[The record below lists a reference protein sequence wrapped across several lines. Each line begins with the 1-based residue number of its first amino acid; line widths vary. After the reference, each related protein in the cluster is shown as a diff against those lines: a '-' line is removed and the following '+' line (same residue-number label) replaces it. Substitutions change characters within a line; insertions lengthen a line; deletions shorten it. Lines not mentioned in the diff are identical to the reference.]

1 MSPAYPIRPVS
12 EAEAAAFYAVLGHAF
27 NATGPLDEELQHDL
41 PLFEFDRTLAAFD
54 GADPVGTATVFTLQM
69 SVPGGC
75 AQVAGVSAVSVLPS
89 HRRRGILSSLMHRQ
103 LGDIRDRGGEAVAAL
118 FASEAGIY
126 GRYGYGAATGE
137 LDLTIRRGEG
147 VLSTPGAA
155 PVVAAPVVAA
165 PAAAAPAAAA
175 PAAAAPA
182 AAAPAAVAGQGRA
195 DRVLRLRIAEPR
207 DARAE
212 LASVFAGVLDSRP
225 GLPARD
231 DRWWDF
237 VLWDPEHRRSGR
249 SPLRCV
255 IAEDDAGPRGYALF
269 SVKPEWDDHGLP
281 CGVLQVRELVAADLA
296 AYTAVWNDL
305 LSRDLVGEVRA
316 PARPVDEPLLFLL
329 ADRRRARP
337 RIADGLWVRLVSVPD
352 ALTQRRYSCAVDV
365 VIEVADDLLAENA
378 GRWRL
383 RAPGPEDV
391 GGPASQRVTC
401 ERTSAAADV
410 ILPVQS
416 LGAAYLGGTRLGA
429 LAGAGLA
436 EQVRPGALAALS
448 AALSWDPAPW
458 CPTGF

>member
-1 MSPAYPIRPVS
+1 MSPAYPIRPIS
-12 EAEAAAFYAVLGHAF
+12 PAEFRAFYAVLEHAF
-27 NATGPLDEELQHDL
+27 NSSYPTDEELRHDQAIL
-41 PLFEFDRTLAAFD
+41 EFDRTLAAFD
-54 GADPVGTATVFTLQM
+54 GADMVGTATTLTFRM
-69 SVPGGC
+69 SVPGEC
-75 AQVAGVSAVSVLPS
+75 ASVAGVTAVSVLPS

-103 LGDIRDRGGEAVAAL
+103 LADIRDRGEAVAAL

-147 VLSTPGAA
+147 VLS
-155 PVVAAPVVAA
+155 A
-165 PAAAAPAAAA
+165 PAAAPATAAAA
-175 PAAAAPA
+175 GP
-182 AAAPAAVAGQGRA
+182 AVAAGPGRT
-195 DRVLRLRIAEPR
+195 DGGLRLRIAEPR
-207 DARAE
+207 DATAE
-212 LASVFAGVLDSRP
+212 LAKVFAGVLDSRP

-237 VLWDPEHRRSGR
+237 ILWDPEHRRSGS

-269 SVKPEWDDHGLP
+269 SAKPEWDHHGNP
-281 CGVLQVRELVAADLA
+281 CGVLQVRELMASDPAAHA
-296 AYTAVWNDL
+296 AVWNDL

-316 PARPVDEPLLFLL
+316 QARPVDEPLLFLL
-329 ADRRRARP
+329 ADRRKARP
-337 RIADGLWVRLVSVPD
+337 RIADGLWIRLISVPD

-365 VIEVADDLLAENA
+365 VIEVADELLPENG

-383 RAPGPEDV
+383 RAPGPE
-391 GGPASQRVTC
+391 GAASERATC

-436 EQVRPGALAALS
+436 EQARPGALARLS

>member
-1 MSPAYPIRPVS
+1 MNQGMSPAYPIRPIS
-12 EAEAAAFYAVLGHAF
+12 EAEFAAFYAVLEHAF
-27 NATGPLDEELQHDL
+27 NASYPTDEELRHDQAV
-41 PLFEFDRTLAAFD
+41 FEFDRTLAAFD
-54 GADPVGTATVFTLQM
+54 GADMVGTATVLTFRM
-69 SVPGGC
+69 SVPGDC
-75 AQVAGVSAVSVLPS
+75 TTVAGVTAVSVLPS

-103 LGDIRDRGGEAVAAL
+103 LADIRDRGEAVAAL

-126 GRYGYGAATGE
+126 GRYGYGAATSE

-147 VLSTPGAA
+147 VLSTSA
-155 PVVAAPVVAA
+155 PT
-165 PAAAAPAAAA
+165 PAAGPG
-175 PAAAAPA
+175 PRW
-182 AAAPAAVAGQGRA
+182 AGS
-195 DRVLRLRIAEPR
+195 VPRLRIAEPR
-207 DARAE
+207 DATAE
-212 LASVFAGVLDSRP
+212 LAKVFADVLDSRP

-231 DRWWDF
+231 DRWWDHI
-237 VLWDPEHRRSGR
+237 LWDPEHRRSGS
-249 SPLRCV
+249 SPLRCL

-269 SVKPEWDDHGLP
+269 SAKPEWDDHGLP
-281 CGVLQVRELVAADLA
+281 CGVLQVRELMATDPSAHAAL
-296 AYTAVWNDL
+296 WNDL

-316 PARPVDEPLLFLL
+316 PSRPADEPLLFLL

-337 RIADGLWVRLVSVPD
+337 RIADGLWIRLVSVPD

-365 VIEVADDLLAENA
+365 VIEVADDLLPENA

-383 RAPGPEDV
+383 RAPGPEDAA
-391 GGPASQRVTC
+391 GPAASQRATC

-436 EQVRPGALAALS
+436 EQARPGALAALS

>member
-1 MSPAYPIRPVS
+1 MNQGMSPAYPIRPVS

-27 NATGPLDEELQHDL
+27 NATHPIDEELQHDL

-75 AQVAGVSAVSVLPS
+75 ATVAGVTAVGVLPS

-103 LGDIRDRGGEAVAAL
+103 LADIRDRGEAVAAL

-126 GRYGYGAATGE
+126 GRYGYGAATSE

-147 VLSTPGAA
+147 VLLTP
-155 PVVAAPVVAA
+155 
-165 PAAAAPAAAA
+165 AAAPAAT
-175 PAAAAPA
+175 
-182 AAAPAAVAGQGRA
+182 AGQGRA
-195 DRVLRLRIAEPR
+195 GGVLRLRIAEPR
-207 DARAE
+207 DATAE
-212 LASVFAGVLDSRP
+212 LAKVFACVLDSKP

-231 DRWWDF
+231 DRWWEF
-237 VLWDPEHRRSGR
+237 ILWDPEHRRSGS

-269 SVKPEWDDHGLP
+269 SVKPKWDDHGLP
-281 CGVLQVRELVAADLA
+281 CGVLQVRELMATDVAAHA
-296 AYTAVWNDL
+296 AVWNDL

-316 PARPVDEPLLFLL
+316 PSRPVDEPLLFLL
-329 ADRRRARP
+329 ADPRRARP
-337 RIADGLWVRLVSVPD
+337 RIADGLWIRLVSVPD

-365 VIEVADDLLAENA
+365 VIEVADDLLPENA

-383 RAPGPEDV
+383 RAPGPE
-391 GGPASQRVTC
+391 GAAGPAASQRATC

-436 EQVRPGALAALS
+436 EQARPGALAALS

>member
-1 MSPAYPIRPVS
+1 MNQGMSPAYPIRPIS
-12 EAEAAAFYAVLGHAF
+12 EAEFRAFYAVLEHAF
-27 NATGPLDEELQHDL
+27 NASYPTDEELRHDQAV
-41 PLFEFDRTLAAFD
+41 FEFDRTLAAFD
-54 GADPVGTATVFTLQM
+54 GADLVGTATTLTFQM

-75 AQVAGVSAVSVLPS
+75 APVAGVTAVSVLPS

-103 LGDIRDRGGEAVAAL
+103 LADIRDHGEAVAAL

-137 LDLTIRRGEG
+137 LDLTIRHGEG
-147 VLSTPGAA
+147 VLA
-155 PVVAAPVVAA
+155 VASA
-165 PAAAAPAAAA
+165 AAAAPAVAA
-175 PAAAAPA
+175 PALAGTP
-182 AAAPAAVAGQGRA
+182 AVAAGPARA
-195 DRVLRLRIAEPR
+195 DGVLRLRIAEPR
-207 DARAE
+207 DATAE
-212 LASVFAGVLDSRP
+212 LAKVFAGVLDSRP

-237 VLWDPEHRRSGR
+237 ILWDPEHRRSGS

-269 SVKPEWDDHGLP
+269 SAKPEWDDHGNP
-281 CGVLQVRELVAADLA
+281 CGVLQVRELMATDPAAHA
-296 AYTAVWNDL
+296 AVWNDL

-316 PARPVDEPLLFLL
+316 PSRPVDEPLLFQL

-337 RIADGLWVRLVSVPD
+337 RIADGLWIRLVSVPD
-352 ALTQRRYSCAVDV
+352 ALTQRRYSCAVDM
-365 VIEVADDLLAENA
+365 VIEVADDLLPENT

-383 RAPGPEDV
+383 RAPGPE
-391 GGPASQRVTC
+391 GAFGPAASQRATC

-416 LGAAYLGGTRLGA
+416 LGATYLGGTRLGA

-436 EQVRPGALAALS
+436 EQARPGALVALS

-458 CPTGF
+458 CPTAF

>member
-1 MSPAYPIRPVS
+1 MNQGMSPAYPIRPIS
-12 EAEAAAFYAVLGHAF
+12 EAEFRAFYAVLGHAF
-27 NATGPLDEELQHDL
+27 NASYPLDEELQHDL

-54 GADPVGTATVFTLQM
+54 GADLVGTAAVFSLQM
-69 SVPGGC
+69 SVPGEC
-75 AQVAGVSAVSVLPS
+75 APVAGVTAVSVLPS

-103 LGDIRDRGGEAVAAL
+103 LADIRDRGEAVAAL

-126 GRYGYGAATGE
+126 GRYGYGAGTGE

-147 VLSTPGAA
+147 ILLTP
-155 PVVAAPVVAA
+155 A
-165 PAAAAPAAAA
+165 PAPTVAGAPA
-175 PAAAAPA
+175 P
-182 AAAPAAVAGQGRA
+182 GRT
-195 DRVLRLRIAEPR
+195 DGVLRLRIAEPR
-207 DARAE
+207 DATAE
-212 LASVFAGVLDSRP
+212 LAKVFAGVLDSRP

-237 VLWDPEHRRSGR
+237 VLWDPEHRRSGG

-269 SVKPEWDDHGLP
+269 SAKPEWDDHGNP
-281 CGVLQVRELVAADLA
+281 CGVLQVRELMATDPAAHA
-296 AYTAVWNDL
+296 AVWSDL

-316 PARPVDEPLLFLL
+316 PSRPADEPLLFLL

-337 RIADGLWVRLVSVPD
+337 RIADGLWIRLISVPD

-365 VIEVADDLLAENA
+365 VIEVADDLLPGNA

-383 RAPGPEDV
+383 RAPGPEDAA
-391 GGPASQRVTC
+391 GERATC

-436 EQVRPGALAALS
+436 GQARPGALATLS

>member
-1 MSPAYPIRPVS
+1 MNQGMSPAYPIRPIS
-12 EAEAAAFYAVLGHAF
+12 ESEFRAFYAVLEHAF
-27 NATGPLDEELQHDL
+27 NSGYPTDEELRHDQAI
-41 PLFEFDRTLAAFD
+41 FEFDRTLAAFD
-54 GADPVGTATVFTLQM
+54 GADMVGTATTLSFRM
-69 SVPGGC
+69 SVPGEC
-75 AQVAGVSAVSVLPS
+75 ASVAGVTAVSVLPS

-103 LGDIRDRGGEAVAAL
+103 LADIRDRGEAVAAL

-147 VLSTPGAA
+147 VLSVPTVAGAA
-155 PVVAAPVVAA
+155 VA
-165 PAAAAPAAAA
+165 
-175 PAAAAPA
+175 
-182 AAAPAAVAGQGRA
+182 AGQGRT
-195 DRVLRLRIAEPR
+195 DGVLRLRIAEPR
-207 DARAE
+207 DATTE
-212 LASVFAGVLDSRP
+212 LAKVFAGVLGSRP

-237 VLWDPEHRRSGR
+237 VLWDPEHRRSGS

-269 SVKPEWDDHGLP
+269 SAKPEWDDHGNP
-281 CGVLQVRELVAADLA
+281 SGVMQVRELMATDPAAHA
-296 AYTAVWNDL
+296 AVWNDL
-305 LSRDLVGEVRA
+305 LSRDLVAEVRA
-316 PARPVDEPLLFLL
+316 RARPVDEPLLFML

-337 RIADGLWVRLVSVPD
+337 QIADGLWIRLISVPD

-365 VIEVADDLLAENA
+365 VIEVADDLIPENA

-383 RAPGPEDV
+383 RAPGPA
-391 GGPASQRVTC
+391 GAASERATC

-416 LGAAYLGGTRLGA
+416 LGVAYLGGTRLGA

>member
-1 MSPAYPIRPVS
+1 MNQGMPPAYPIRPIS
-12 EAEAAAFYAVLGHAF
+12 EAEFTAFYAVLEHAF
-27 NATGPLDEELQHDL
+27 NASYPTDEELRHDL

-54 GADPVGTATVFTLQM
+54 GADPVGTATAFTFQM
-69 SVPGGC
+69 SVPGDL
-75 AQVAGVSAVSVLPS
+75 APVAGVTAVSVLPS

-103 LGDIRDRGGEAVAAL
+103 LADIRDRGEALAAL

-147 VLSTPGAA
+147 VLSTPATAPGAGG
-155 PVVAAPVVAA
+155 
-165 PAAAAPAAAA
+165 
-175 PAAAAPA
+175 
-182 AAAPAAVAGQGRA
+182 AGGA
-195 DRVLRLRIAEPR
+195 GGVLRLRIAEPR
-207 DARAE
+207 DATAE
-212 LASVFAGVLDSRP
+212 LAAVFAAVLDSRP

-231 DRWWDF
+231 DRWWEHII
-237 VLWDPEHRRSGR
+237 WDPEHRRSGR

-269 SVKPEWDDHGLP
+269 SAKPEWDDHGNP
-281 CGVLQVRELVAADLA
+281 CGVLEVRELMATCPAAHA
-296 AYTAVWNDL
+296 AVWNDI

-316 PARPVDEPLLFLL
+316 PSRPVDEPLLFLL

-337 RIADGLWVRLVSVPD
+337 RIADGLWIRLVSVPD

-365 VIEVADDLLAENA
+365 VIEVADDRLPENA

-383 RAPGPEDV
+383 QAPGPE
-391 GGPASQRVTC
+391 GAAGPAAVQRATC

-416 LGAAYLGGTRLGA
+416 LGATYLGGTRLGA

>member
-1 MSPAYPIRPVS
+1 MPPAYPIRPVS
-12 EAEAAAFYAVLGHAF
+12 EAEFSAFYAVLEHAF
-27 NATGPLDEELQHDL
+27 NSSYPADEELRHAQAII
-41 PLFEFDRTLAAFD
+41 EFDRTLAAFD
-54 GADPVGTATVFTLQM
+54 GTDLVGTATVLTFRM
-69 SVPGGC
+69 SVPGDC
-75 AQVAGVSAVSVLPS
+75 APVAGVTAVSVLPS

-103 LGDIRDRGGEAVAAL
+103 LADIRDRGEAVAAL

-137 LDLTIRRGEG
+137 LELTIRRGEG
-147 VLSTPGAA
+147 VLSTP
-155 PVVAAPVVAA
+155 
-165 PAAAAPAAAA
+165 AAAAGP
-175 PAAAAPA
+175 
-182 AAAPAAVAGQGRA
+182 GRA
-195 DRVLRLRIAEPR
+195 GGALRLRIAEPR
-207 DARAE
+207 DAKAE
-212 LASVFAGVLDSRP
+212 MGKVFACVLDSRP

-237 VLWDPEHRRSGR
+237 ILWDPEHRRSGK

-269 SVKPEWDDHGLP
+269 SAKPEWDEHGNP
-281 CGVLQVRELVAADLA
+281 GGVLQVRELMATDPAAHV
-296 AYTAVWNDL
+296 AVWNDL
-305 LSRDLVGEVRA
+305 LSRDLVAEVRA

-337 RIADGLWVRLVSVPD
+337 RIVDGLWIRLVSVPD

-365 VIEVADDLLAENA
+365 VIEVADDLLPENA

-383 RAPGPEDV
+383 RAPGPEDAA
-391 GGPASQRVTC
+391 GPAASQRATC

-410 ILPVQS
+410 MLPVQS

-436 EQVRPGALAALS
+436 EQARPGALAALS
-448 AALSWDPAPW
+448 AAMSWDPAPW
-458 CPTGF
+458 CPSGF